1 VAWLMLDGVGVGAAH
16 GMNPFSMPK
25 ARVLGHFGVGIA
37 LHETAKATRGSEK
50 PDSSLFKPESKHE
63 IPGLLGQTLITPLII
78 KAIDARLGIPGLP
91 QSGTGQTSLLT
102 GINAA
107 KLLGYHHGPWP
118 GPTIRPL
125 LEDSL
130 PVRLAAQGG
139 SVRLLNHYP
148 ARYLEGIA
156 AGKIR
161 LNAIATAATLAG
173 ASLEA
178 KHGERRIP
186 PPLGNPDD
194 LHNTTLEQVR
204 EWGREFMR
212 SEATLNIFDSWWSD
226 HLGHEGS
233 PLSDEIP
240 DPGKSDP
247 GKSGPGTPTSPLER
261 AQDHVRRLEAFL
273 EGALEARTADT
284 LLLITSD
291 HGNFEDMGVKTHT
304 FAPVPLVA
312 LGPGA
317 LEFASVTDLTGIAP
331 ALERALEIRG
341 KRNEKR
347 EKRKVKAR
355 T

>member
-1 VAWLMLDGVGVGAAH
+1 VAWLMLDGVGVGEAH

-37 LHETAKATRGSEK
+37 LHEAAKATRGSEK
-50 PDSSLFKPESKHE
+50 PDSGLFELESKHE
-63 IPGLLGQTLITPLII
+63 ILGLLGQTLIT

-107 KLLGYHHGPWP
+107 ALLGYHHGPWP

-139 SVRLLNHYP
+139 TVRLLNHYP
-148 ARYLEGIA
+148 PRYLEGIA
-156 AGKIR
+156 ARKIR

-186 PPLGNPDD
+186 PPLGHPDD
-194 LHNTTLEQVR
+194 LHSTTLEQVR

-212 SEATLNIFDSWWSD
+212 SDATLNIFDSWWSD

-233 PLSDEIP
+233 PLSDTA
-240 DPGKSDP
+240 SDP
-247 GKSGPGTPTSPLER
+247 STSDTGTSDTGAPDLNPQDTPLER

-273 EGALEARTADT
+273 EGTLEARTAET

-317 LEFASVTDLTGIAP
+317 LEFAAVTDLTGVAP
-331 ALERALEIRG
+331 ALERAL
-341 KRNEKR
+341 KF
-347 EKRKVKAR
+347 
-355 T
+355 

>member
-1 VAWLMLDGVGVGAAH
+1 MRVAWLMLDGVGVGAAH
-16 GMNPFSMPK
+16 GMNPFSMPQ
-25 ARVLGHFGVGIA
+25 APILGHFGVGIA
-37 LHETAKATRGSEK
+37 LLEAAKATDRTQNRGT
-50 PDSSLFKPESKHE
+50 SLFKLESKHGNPAE
-63 IPGLLGQTLITPLII
+63 SPPEFVAQ
-78 KAIDARLGIPGLP
+78 AIDATLGIPGLP
-91 QSGTGQTSLLT
+91 QSGTGQTTLLT

-125 LEDSL
+125 LEDSF

-139 SVRLLNHYP
+139 TVRLLNHYP
-148 ARYLEGIA
+148 PRYLEGIA
-156 AGKIR
+156 RGKIR

-173 ASLEA
+173 ARLEA
-178 KHGERRIP
+178 TDGELRIP
-186 PPLGNPDD
+186 PPLGNPEDMQA
-194 LHNTTLEQVR
+194 TTLEQVR

-212 SEATLNIFDSWWSD
+212 SNATLNIFDSWWSD

-233 PLSDEIP
+233 SEPKDVS
-240 DPGKSDP
+240 
-247 GKSGPGTPTSPLER
+247 GTPTALEM

-273 EGALEARTADT
+273 DGALETRPAHT

-317 LEFASVTDLTGIAP
+317 LEFSGVTDLTGVAP
-331 ALERALEIRG
+331 ALERVFKSNG
-341 KRNEKR
+341 KSKGEK
-347 EKRKVKAR
+347 
-355 T
+355 

>member
-1 VAWLMLDGVGVGAAH
+1 MAWLMLDGVGVGAAH
-16 GMNPFSMPK
+16 GMNPFSMPQ
-25 ARVLGHFGVGIA
+25 APVLGHFGVGIA
-37 LHETAKATRGSEK
+37 LHEPAKATDRSQNRGT
-50 PDSSLFKPESKHE
+50 SLFKLESKHE
-63 IPGLLGQTLITPLII
+63 DPVESTADFVVQ
-78 KAIDARLGIPGLP
+78 AIDARLGIPGLP
-91 QSGTGQTSLLT
+91 QSGTGQTTLLT

-125 LEDSL
+125 LEDSF

-139 SVRLLNHYP
+139 TVRLLNHYP
-148 ARYLEGIA
+148 PRYLEGIA
-156 AGKIR
+156 RGKIR

-173 ASLEA
+173 ATLEA
-178 KHGERRIP
+178 KDGETRIP
-186 PPLGNPDD
+186 PPLGNPEQMQD
-194 LHNTTLEQVR
+194 TTLERVR

-212 SEATLNIFDSWWSD
+212 SNATLNIFDSWWSD

-233 PLSDEIP
+233 ETAAISSEP
-240 DPGKSDP
+240 DSI
-247 GKSGPGTPTSPLER
+247 TPTALEM

-273 EGALEARTADT
+273 GGALEAKPADT

-331 ALERALEIRG
+331 ALERVFKSR
-341 KRNEKR
+341 
-347 EKRKVKAR
+347 
-355 T
+355 

>member
-1 VAWLMLDGVGVGAAH
+1 MRVAWLMLDGVGVGAAH
-16 GMNPFSMPK
+16 GMNPFSMPQ
-25 ARVLGHFGVGIA
+25 APVLGHFGVGIA
-37 LHETAKATRGSEK
+37 LHEPAKATDRSQNRGT
-50 PDSSLFKPESKHE
+50 SLFKLESKHE
-63 IPGLLGQTLITPLII
+63 DPVESSTDFVAQ
-78 KAIDARLGIPGLP
+78 AIDARLGIPGLP
-91 QSGTGQTSLLT
+91 QSGTGQTTLLT

-125 LEDSL
+125 LEDSF

-139 SVRLLNHYP
+139 TVRLLNHYP
-148 ARYLEGIA
+148 PRYLEGIA
-156 AGKIR
+156 RGKIR

-173 ASLEA
+173 ATLEA
-178 KHGERRIP
+178 KDGETRIP
-186 PPLGNPDD
+186 PPLGNPEQMQD
-194 LHNTTLEQVR
+194 TTLERVR

-212 SEATLNIFDSWWSD
+212 SNATLNIFDSWWSD

-233 PLSDEIP
+233 ETAAISREP
-240 DPGKSDP
+240 DSI
-247 GKSGPGTPTSPLER
+247 TPTALEM

-273 EGALEARTADT
+273 GGALEAKPADT

-331 ALERALEIRG
+331 ALERVFKSR
-341 KRNEKR
+341 
-347 EKRKVKAR
+347 
-355 T
+355 

>member
-1 VAWLMLDGVGVGAAH
+1 MRVAWLMLDGVGVGAAH
-16 GMNPFSMPK
+16 GMNPFSMPQ
-25 ARVLGHFGVGIA
+25 APVLGHFGVGIA
-37 LHETAKATRGSEK
+37 LHEPAKATDRSQNRGT
-50 PDSSLFKPESKHE
+50 SLFKLESKHE
-63 IPGLLGQTLITPLII
+63 DPVESTADFVVQ
-78 KAIDARLGIPGLP
+78 AIDARLGIPGLP
-91 QSGTGQTSLLT
+91 QSGTGQTTLLT

-125 LEDSL
+125 LEDSF

-139 SVRLLNHYP
+139 TVRLLNHYP
-148 ARYLEGIA
+148 PKYLEGIA
-156 AGKIR
+156 RGKIR

-173 ASLEA
+173 ATLEA
-178 KHGERRIP
+178 KDGETRIP
-186 PPLGNPDD
+186 PPLGNPEQMQD
-194 LHNTTLEQVR
+194 TTLERVR

-212 SEATLNIFDSWWSD
+212 SNATLNIFDSWWSD

-233 PLSDEIP
+233 ETAAISSEP
-240 DPGKSDP
+240 DSI
-247 GKSGPGTPTSPLER
+247 TPTALEM

-273 EGALEARTADT
+273 GGALEAKPADT

-317 LEFASVTDLTGIAP
+317 LEFASITDLTGIAP
-331 ALERALEIRG
+331 AL
-341 KRNEKR
+341 KRVFKSR
-347 EKRKVKAR
+347 
-355 T
+355 